1 MVQVA
6 TPEPLSA
13 TLPQPVIVLAP
24 SEKATVPARLEPLT
38 VAVKVTLWPT
48 VEGLPEVTTVVVV
61 EPVRRSP
68 FGSLCRSCRCCWHR
82 CCRWR

>member
-13 TLPQPVIVLAP
+13 TPPQPVIVLPP
-24 SEKATVPARLEPLT
+24 SEKATVPARLGPGVT

-48 VEGLPEVTTVVVV
+48 VEGLPEVLTVVVV
-61 EPVRRSP
+61 EPCAALTVWLTVPVLPLLLVSP
-68 FGSLCRSCRCCWHR
+68 L
-82 CCRWR
+82 